1 MGAGHRYEVTVRWTG
16 DDGLGTRDYKAYR
29 RDHLVRVEGKPDLA
43 GSSDPAFRGDRSRH
57 NPEEL
62 LVAAL
67 SACHMLAYLHL
78 AAVSGIGVR
87 EYEDRAEGTMVT
99 NPEGGGRFTDVVL
112 RPRVVLDAGDPDQ
125 ARSLHEDAHHRC
137 FIASSVNFPVRC
149 EPTVVVAGRPSPA

>member
-1 MGAGHRYEVTVRWTG
+1 VTVRWTG
-16 DDGLGTRDYKAYR
+16 DDGVGTRDYRSYR
-29 RDHLVRVEGKPDLA
+29 RDHLIRIEGKPDLT

-67 SACHMLAYLHL
+67 SACHMLSYLHL
-78 AAVSGIGVR
+78 AAVAGIVVR

-112 RPRVVLDAGDPDQ
+112 RPHVVLDAGAPDR
-125 ARSLHEDAHHRC
+125 AFSLHEDAHHHC

-149 EPTVVVAGRPSPA
+149 EPTVVAAPSPRPR